1 LIAGIKMLHALVGY
15 ATGEAYA
22 ALNKH
27 LAAMNLH
34 RICFDCNG

>member
-1 LIAGIKMLHALVGY
+1 MGY
-15 ATGEAYA
+15 TTGDAYA

-34 RICFDCNG
+34 RICFNCNG

>member
-1 LIAGIKMLHALVGY
+1 MGY
-15 ATGEAYA
+15 RPTTNDAYA

-27 LAAMNLH
+27 LAAMNWH